1 MHLKSKALLYQK
13 SKTYWSKDTHIFK
26 VWVNHSK
33 TQLLGQS
40 CLYQLVSIH
49 GLAYLFIAP
58 VENFSNLM
66 N

>member
-1 MHLKSKALLYQK
+1 MCLKSKALLYQK
-13 SKTYWSKDTHIFK
+13 SKTYWSEDSHILK
-26 VWVNHSK
+26 LWVNRGK
-33 TQLLGQS
+33 IQLLGQS

-58 VENFSNLM
+58 VENFSDLM